1 MGFALDAAIQFLALA
16 RERREVRVG
25 AQAGSGEGEQGAE
38 KADFHPRENAAGR
51 KFGEPRDCLARAVAL
66 NAAMPSRPI
75 PGSSG
80 EVLTSLPSAYLPHG
94 ATGLLH
100 LPRFLAKAKYT
111 KEHGKLPPSY
121 AKNYKRGMDRFLCL
135 HLGID
140 PAAVEQI
147 VFAAATDAEIDAQL
161 LALFP
166 ADVRAAKWNRDYVQ
180 KGMTPSGREFLK
192 EALTNMGCADRVE
205 QIISVVN
212 LIEFDEGRI
221 E

>member
-1 MGFALDAAIQFLALA
+1 
-16 RERREVRVG
+16 
-25 AQAGSGEGEQGAE
+25 
-38 KADFHPRENAAGR
+38 
-51 KFGEPRDCLARAVAL
+51 
-66 NAAMPSRPI
+66 MPLSKPI

-80 EVLTSLPSAYLPHG
+80 DVLTCLPSAYQPHA

-100 LPRFLAKAKYT
+100 LPRFLAKAKYV
-111 KEHGKLPPSY
+111 KEHGALPASY
-121 AKNYKRGMDRFLCL
+121 AKNYKRGMDRFLSL

-140 PAAVEQI
+140 PAAVEKI
-147 VFAAATDAEIDAQL
+147 VHECLDAGLDDAERDRRL

-166 ADVRAAKWNRDYVQ
+166 AELRVAKWNRDYVQ

-192 EALTNMGCADRVE
+192 EALTAMGCADRVE
-205 QIISVVN
+205 QIVSVVD